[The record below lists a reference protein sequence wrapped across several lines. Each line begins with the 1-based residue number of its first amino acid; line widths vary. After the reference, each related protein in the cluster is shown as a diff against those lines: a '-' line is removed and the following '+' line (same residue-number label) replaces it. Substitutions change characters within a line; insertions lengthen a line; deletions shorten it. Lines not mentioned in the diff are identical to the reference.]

1 MYIELKG
8 VEFSNKGA
16 ELMLRTIVQRLDQH
30 FGDYEL
36 VLSPGYLSPYKKRAR
51 LGAWQKFSFKLL
63 GVDWTA
69 LGNLAPKPL
78 RRLLRHFGIVVEKD
92 IDWVLDASG
101 FVYSDKWGPAQL
113 LETLAHLKRIRKH
126 GSRYLFL
133 SQAFGPFENSKNAAL
148 MKQLIERA
156 DLVIARDDDSLKSLQ
171 ALANELA
178 NELANKSADKLVDN
192 AKIACYPDFTPS
204 LDTTAVSLP
213 LQVPRDFVCIIP
225 NNKMYKHKGAEHKKR
240 YLAFLVEAVQSVEA
254 LGLTPLVLN
263 HEGIKD
269 RKLCA
274 ELIDLLPHKPQ
285 FVEGLD
291 APQVK
296 KLIGMAVFN
305 LSSRFHGCVSS
316 LSQGIPSLAT
326 SWGHKYEQL
335 YRYYECEDDLL
346 DVYLPDS
353 YLQDSC
359 LRDRDQPKA
368 QMQQVMA
375 QLLADRD
382 VRCTA
387 LKLRAKEHKQSI
399 DQMWALVFEH
409 MK

>member
-16 ELMLRTIVQRLDQH
+16 ELMLHSIVQRLDQH
-30 FGDYEL
+30 FDDYEL
-36 VLSPGYLSPYKKRAR
+36 VLCPGHLSPYKQRAR

-78 RRLLRHFGIVVEKD
+78 RRLLRHFGIVVEKE

-156 DLVIARDDDSLKSLQ
+156 DLVIARDDDSLQSLL
-171 ALANELA
+171 ALG
-178 NELANKSADKLVDN
+178 DK
-192 AKIACYPDFTPS
+192 AKIACYPDFTPL
-204 LDTTAVSLP
+204 LDTSGVSLE

-225 NNKMYKHKGAEHKKR
+225 NNKMYKHKGPEVKKR

-254 LGLTPLVLN
+254 LGLTPVVLN
-263 HEGIKD
+263 HEGVKD

-274 ELIDLLPHKPQ
+274 ELIALLPHKPQ
-285 FVEGLD
+285 FVDGLD

-316 LSQGIPSLAT
+316 LSQGIPTLAT

-335 YRYYECEDDLL
+335 YRYYECDDDLL
-346 DVYLPDS
+346 DIYLSDTC
-353 YLQDSC
+353 LQGTG
-359 LRDRDQPKA
+359 LQEKA
-368 QMQQVMA
+368 QPQSKMQQVMA
-375 QLLADRD
+375 QILADRNA
-382 VRCTA
+382 RSSA
-387 LKLRAKEHKQSI
+387 LKLRAKAHQQSI
-399 DQMWALVFEH
+399 DQMWAEVFERI
-409 MK
+409 K

>member
-16 ELMLRTIVQRLDQH
+16 ALMLHSIVQRLDQQ
-30 FGDYEL
+30 FDDYEL
-36 VLSPGYLSPYKKRAR
+36 VLCPGHLSPYKQRAR

-69 LGNLAPKPL
+69 LGNLAPKPV
-78 RRLLRHFGIVVEKD
+78 RRLLRHFGIVVERD
-92 IDWVLDASG
+92 IDCVLDASG

-126 GSRYLFL
+126 GTRYLFL
-133 SQAFGPFENSKNAAL
+133 SQAFGPFENSKNAGL

-171 ALANELA
+171 ALANES
-178 NELANKSADKLVDN
+178 ANKSADKLVDR
-192 AKIACYPDFTPS
+192 AKIVCYPDFTPS
-204 LDTTAVSLP
+204 LDTTKVSLP

-254 LGLTPLVLN
+254 LGLTPIVLN
-263 HEGIKD
+263 HEGVKD
-269 RKLCA
+269 HQLCA

-285 FVEGLD
+285 YIDGLD

-296 KLIGMAVFN
+296 KLIGLAVFN

-316 LSQGIPSLAT
+316 LSQGIPTLAT

-335 YRYYECEDDLL
+335 YRYYECDDDLL
-346 DVYLPDS
+346 DIFEPNSDKGKS
-353 YLQDSC
+353 T
-359 LRDRDQPKA
+359 
-368 QMQQVMA
+368 MQQVMA

-382 VRCTA
+382 VRSTA
-387 LKLRAKEHKQSI
+387 LKLRAKEHKQTI
-399 DQMWALVFEH
+399 NQMWSEVFER

>member
-16 ELMLRTIVQRLDQH
+16 ALMLHSIVQRLDQQ
-30 FGDYEL
+30 FDDYEL
-36 VLSPGYLSPYKKRAR
+36 VLCPGHLSPYKQRAR

-63 GVDWTA
+63 GIDWTK
-69 LGNLAPKPL
+69 LGNFAPSPV

-113 LETLAHLKRIRKH
+113 LETLAHLKRIKKH
-126 GSRYLFL
+126 GTGYLFL
-133 SQAFGPFENSKNAAL
+133 SQAFGPFENVKNAAL
-148 MKQLIERA
+148 MSQLIERA
-156 DLVIARDDDSLKSLQ
+156 DLVIARDDDSLKSLL
-171 ALANELA
+171 ALADKAGE
-178 NELANKSADKLVDN
+178 KS
-192 AKIACYPDFTPS
+192 KIVCYPDFTPS
-204 LDTTAVSLP
+204 LDTTTVSLP
-213 LQVPRDFVCIIP
+213 FKAPRDFVCIIP
-225 NNKMYKHKGAEHKKR
+225 NNKMYKHKGPEHKKR

-254 LGLTPLVLN
+254 LGLTPIVLN

-285 FVEGLD
+285 FVDGLD

-305 LSSRFHGCVSS
+305 VSSRFHGCVSS
-316 LSQGIPSLAT
+316 LSQGIPTLAT

-335 YRYYECEDDLL
+335 YRYYQCDDDLL
-346 DVYLPDS
+346 DIFELDNDKGES
-353 YLQDSC
+353 
-359 LRDRDQPKA
+359 K
-368 QMQQVMA
+368 MQQVMA

-382 VRCTA
+382 TRCVA
-387 LKLRAKEHKQSI
+387 LKQRAKDHKQTI
-399 DQMWALVFEH
+399 NQMWSEVFERI
-409 MK
+409 K